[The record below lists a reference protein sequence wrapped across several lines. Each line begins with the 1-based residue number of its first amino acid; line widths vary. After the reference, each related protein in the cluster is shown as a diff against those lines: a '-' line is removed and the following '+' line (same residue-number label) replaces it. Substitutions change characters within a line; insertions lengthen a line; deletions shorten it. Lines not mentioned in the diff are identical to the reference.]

1 MHPEGIRSLVV
12 DNAGG
17 SSEISEA
24 WSIDL
29 ISKTLNSKE
38 CVLET
43 EIEYTLIYG
52 MVDYILKIDTIFGH
66 HRIGVSVTRA
76 ICNPWEP
83 YTWSK
88 GVRLLNKKINGLV
101 MSHEAISFNQ
111 SFYQS
116 ILHIWVPSKEIAA
129 MLLCI
134 MASPEL
140 DVPNPSETLDI
151 WITVTDYTPIF
162 TNGSSRYPVRG
173 LKDISYISTPLLT
186 NKKRRKALMLATKL
200 I

>member
-1 MHPEGIRSLVV
+1 MHPEGIRSLIVG
-12 DNAGG
+12 NAGG
-17 SSEISEA
+17 ASEISEA

-38 CVLET
+38 SVLET

-52 MVDYILKIDTIFGH
+52 MVDYILKIDTEFGH

-76 ICNPWEP
+76 ICNPWKP
-83 YTWSK
+83 YTWEE

-116 ILHIWVPSKEIAA
+116 ILHIWVPSDEIAA

-134 MASPEL
+134 IASSDL
-140 DVPNPSETLDI
+140 DIPNPCETLDI

-162 TNGSSRYPVRG
+162 TNGSCHYPIKG
-173 LKDISYISTPLLT
+173 LKDISYEE
-186 NKKRRKALMLATKL
+186 
-200 I
+200 